1 MRHHHSTRSSVHTH
15 RATAAL
21 AERHHAISPGTLGA
35 VERFVSRL
43 EHLFGRTLLQAFGDA
58 NADRNRHT
66 RRTGAGPALASLL
79 VILRPTV
86 RITQLNVVGCN
97 GLTDDF
103 QVRHALFE
111 RL

>member
-21 AERHHAISPGTLGA
+21 TECHHAVSPSTLGA
-35 VERFVSRL
+35 VERLVSGF

-66 RRTGAGPALASLL
+66 RRTGAGSTLATLL
-79 VILRPTV
+79 VVLRTV
-86 RITQLNVVGCN
+86 RIAQLNVVGRN
-97 GLTDDF
+97 RLADDF
-103 QVRHALFE
+103 Q
-111 RL
+111 